1 MKEQAMGKR
10 ITLGVAGVLLFALV
24 FIAGFG
30 MAVQQLWNA
39 LMPSIFNLP
48 QLGFWQAVG
57 LLALCW
63 ILFGSWRGIG
73 YFGMRRHSGRWAQ
86 MSAEERERFRAGV
99 RHRCGRRDET
109 AQGST
114 PAEQ

>member
-1 MKEQAMGKR
+1 MGKR
-10 ITLGVAGVLLFALV
+10 IVLGVGGVLLFALIV
-24 FIAGFG
+24 IAGFG

-48 QLGFWQAVG
+48 ALGFWQAVG

-73 YFGMRRHSGRWAQ
+73 AFGMHRHAGPWQ
-86 MSAEERERFRAGV
+86 PMSDEERERFRAGMA
-99 RHRCGRRDET
+99 HRCGR
-109 AQGST
+109 ST
-114 PAEQ
+114 

>member
-1 MKEQAMGKR
+1 MGKR
-10 ITLGVAGVLLFALV
+10 IVLGVAGALLFALI

-30 MAVQQLWNA
+30 MAVQQLWNV

-48 QLGFWQAVG
+48 PLGFWQAVG

-73 YFGMRRHSGRWAQ
+73 HFGVRRHSGPRAQ
-86 MSAEERERFRAGV
+86 MSVEERERFRAGIA
-99 RHRCGRRDET
+99 HRCGRRGET
-109 AQGST
+109 AQGSAQ
-114 PAEQ
+114 AEQVN

>member
-1 MKEQAMGKR
+1 MGKR
-10 ITLGVAGVLLFALV
+10 IARTVAGVLLFALI

-48 QLGFWQAVG
+48 ALGFWQAVG

-63 ILFGSWRGIG
+63 ILFGSWRGFG
-73 YFGMRRHSGRWAQ
+73 HVGMRRHSGRWAQ
-86 MSAEERERFRAGV
+86 MSVEERERFRAGIA
-99 RHRCGRRDET
+99 HRCGRRGET
-109 AQGST
+109 AQG
-114 PAEQ
+114 PAQAEQVN